1 MPNTYAQ
8 EMFTLLKTLH
18 VLFAVLLIGPL
29 TMIPMTAL
37 RSIRRRDGAA
47 LAGAA
52 RQTMIYGLG
61 SLLVFVLG
69 FGIVGVRP
77 ERFGMGD
84 PWITISMTLYV
95 IALILVLALVVPG
108 LRSASKLIE
117 AGVLDTHRLSGATP
131 PPVAGAAPDAEPNP
145 ALESSDAEKAEPALP
160 AGSGTGGE
168 QGTQLRSEPTLT
180 ATATDLASKQKLDSL
195 YGRTAAGAGL
205 VTLLFI
211 GIVVLMVVQ
220 PFS

>member
-1 MPNTYAQ
+1 
-8 EMFTLLKTLH
+8 MFTLLKTLH
-18 VLFAVLLIGPL
+18 VLFAVLLVGPL

-47 LAGAA
+47 VAGAA

-69 FGIVGVRP
+69 FGIVGVKS
-77 ERFGMGD
+77 ERFSMGD

-95 IALILVLALVVPG
+95 IALVLVLALVLPG
-108 LRSASKLIE
+108 LRGASKLIE
-117 AGVLDTHRLSGATP
+117 AGVQDTQRLTGATP
-131 PPVAGAAPDAEPNP
+131 PPVAGVGGTDEPTP
-145 ALESSDAEKAEPALP
+145 ALESGDGEDAGPTSGAAVP
-160 AGSGTGGE
+160 AGSAAGSD
-168 QGTQLRSEPTLT
+168 QATQLRSEPTLT
-180 ATATDLASKQKLDSL
+180 ATATDLATKQKLDSL

-211 GIVVLMVVQ
+211 VIVVLMVVQ